1 LKFAAELWR
10 ELSQI
15 LTDLKNFFTSGT
27 MFV

>member
-15 LTDLKNFFTSGT
+15 LTDFNNFFTSGT